1 MSKDVKAEAMMV
13 SRDYMGK
20 AVANMRQA
28 IEGVRMFAAEV
39 QQEIEEPKSKAYLA
53 WCFEVVLDMA
63 EQYHNGSVESFQ
75 RMFGKENEDGFVG
88 ADRKDEGGPVG
99 AAGASVSEA
108 GSERGEDQGAEG
120 LESGGLGRA
129 DGEGAEHGGGD
140 RDGSHEDT
148 RE

>member
-13 SRDYMGK
+13 SRNCMGK
-20 AVANMRQA
+20 AVANVRQA

-39 QQEIEEPKSKAYLA
+39 QQEIEEPQSKAYLA

-88 ADRKDEGGPVG
+88 IREG
-99 AAGASVSEA
+99 S
-108 GSERGEDQGAEG
+108 
-120 LESGGLGRA
+120 
-129 DGEGAEHGGGD
+129 
-140 RDGSHEDT
+140 
-148 RE
+148 